1 MSEKSQY
8 ECSNCGYV
16 SSVKLGRCPQCGQFG
31 TFIVRKPIAEQE
43 RKVNFSYT
51 KKPQRTTPTFLPEL
65 NFVLGGGLKSGS
77 VLLLGGEPGIG
88 KSTLALQILGNA
100 DTNALYVSSEETREQ
115 VLERAERIGL
125 RNINV
130 VSESDLGAVDLDN
143 YGLICVDSLQ
153 TIRFGDMGAPGSPAM
168 VKEIAGY
175 LVKWAKESNGI
186 ALIVAHVTKEGVI
199 AGPRTVEHM
208 VDVVLYLEG
217 DRTSDKRL
225 LKLVKNRFGP
235 STDQI
240 LLEMQSSG
248 LTPSEVEVSGLDR
261 NQTGLV
267 LSAVN
272 TGTRFEFV
280 QVHALVTDS
289 YGQIPKRL
297 SSRYPN
303 NRLLLLTAVMQKYL
317 RVPLYKYDIYVDLTT
332 DFFVN
337 DYGVD
342 AAIVAAVYSSLKE
355 MPISGNTLVYGEVLL
370 TGDIRSPHPETQ
382 LDRLV
387 RGAQL
392 KRTNA
397 STVVELI
404 KELF

>member
-8 ECSNCGYV
+8 ECLNCGYV
-16 SSVKLGRCPQCGQFG
+16 SYVKLGRCPQCGQFG
-31 TFIVRKPIAEQE
+31 TFVLRKPVVDQE
-43 RKVNFSYT
+43 SKENHSYI
-51 KKPQRTTPTFLPEL
+51 KKPQRTIPTFLSEL
-65 NFVLGGGLKSGS
+65 NYVLGGGLKSGS

-88 KSTLALQILGNA
+88 KSTLALQILGYA
-100 DTNALYVSSEETREQ
+100 QANALYVSSEETQQQ
-115 VLERAERIGL
+115 VLERAKRIGL
-125 RNINV
+125 SNINV
-130 VSESDLGAVDLDN
+130 VSESDLGDVDLDN
-143 YGLICVDSLQ
+143 YELVCVDSLQ
-153 TIRFGDMGAPGSPAM
+153 TIRFGDVGTPGSPTM
-168 VKEIAGY
+168 VKEIAGH

-186 ALIVAHVTKEGVI
+186 VVIVAHVTKEGVI

-235 STDQI
+235 STDQV

-248 LTPSEVEVSGLDR
+248 LVLTKPELTGLDK

-355 MPISGNTLVYGEVLL
+355 LPVLGNKLVYGEVLL

-382 LDRLV
+382 LDRLL
-387 RGAQL
+387 RGTQL
-392 KRTNA
+392 NRTNA